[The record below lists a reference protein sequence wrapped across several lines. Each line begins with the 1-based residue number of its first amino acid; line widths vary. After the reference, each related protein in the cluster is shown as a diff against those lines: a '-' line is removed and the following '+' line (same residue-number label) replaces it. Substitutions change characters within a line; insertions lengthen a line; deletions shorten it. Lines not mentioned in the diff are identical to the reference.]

1 MKVLDVGAQGII
13 IPNVHSVAQVDE
25 IVSYAKYQPI
35 GKRGFAASRKDGWGF
50 DAPDGVAAKMAY
62 FNENTLVI
70 PQCETRGRAR
80 RCRADRG
87 ASRRR
92 RHFHRP
98 V

>member
-1 MKVLDVGAQGII
+1 MKVLDVGTQGII

-35 GKRGFAASRKDGWGF
+35 GNRGFAASRKDGWGF

-70 PQCETRGRAR
+70 PQCETRGALD
-80 RCRADRG
+80 AVEQTRG